1 MGPERWKAGGGC
13 QHRLGGGWG
22 TSGAGGPQGRVHPYP
37 RGSFLWVSCG
47 DLGKQITHIG
57 DGWLWALEPPQEV

>member
-1 MGPERWKAGGGC
+1 M
-13 QHRLGGGWG
+13 
-22 TSGAGGPQGRVHPYP
+22 RVHPYP